1 MESKHSLLESF
12 GFAFDG
18 LKTAIARGRNFRIQL
33 VMGALALIA
42 GWVFKL
48 NFAEWLDLVI
58 VISLV
63 LILELVN
70 TSLEAIVDIVRPEIH
85 QAAKV
90 AKDVAAATV
99 LIASIASVVIGA
111 LLFLPKILSIFI

>member
-1 MESKHSLLESF
+1 
-12 GFAFDG
+12 
-18 LKTAIARGRNFRIQL
+18 
-33 VMGALALIA
+33 MGTLALIA

-63 LILELVN
+63 LILELIN
-70 TSLEAIVDIVRPEIH
+70 TSLEAIVDLVNPEIH

-99 LIASIASVVIGA
+99 LIASLASVVIGV
-111 LLFLPKILSIFI
+111 LLFLPKILSILR